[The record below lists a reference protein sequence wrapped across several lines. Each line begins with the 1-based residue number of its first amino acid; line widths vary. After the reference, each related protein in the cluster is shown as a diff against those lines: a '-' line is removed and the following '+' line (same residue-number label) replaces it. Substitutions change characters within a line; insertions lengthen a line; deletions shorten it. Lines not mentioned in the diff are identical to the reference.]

1 MCVLFTY
8 HISCTSCF
16 ICISTASNV
25 CNQSWFSTNADRVF
39 IQPAQGCIQFGGLR
53 GHLWSSVQ
61 SEGFWGRVCAPINE
75 SRWIRGHRPSQTCHA
90 NALAISYNI
99 YIYIR
104 VHCIYVLYSINLCYI
119 HHSGDSCTYIYI
131 VYFVPCHSWD
141 VKGTRY
147 VKGTLYVKFAS
158 PDRCSGL
165 GHNDAIF
172 FRIVTIELQ
181 NRAVSDG
188 TIQNHLRCTLW

>member
-99 YIYIR
+99 YIYIYISVCIVFMCCIVSIFVIYIIPVIH
-104 VHCIYVLYSINLCYI
+104 VHI
-119 HHSGDSCTYIYI
+119 YIYI
-131 VYFVPCHSWD
+131 YIYIYCLF
-141 VKGTRY
+141 
-147 VKGTLYVKFAS
+147 
-158 PDRCSGL
+158 CSL
-165 GHNDAIF
+165 PF
-172 FRIVTIELQ
+172 
-181 NRAVSDG
+181 
-188 TIQNHLRCTLW
+188 LRCKRYQVCKRYLVCKICFTR